1 MNFSALPDLRA
12 ANAPDAPAV
21 ADDDTDLNNTQFL
34 DAVLRAGTVLR
45 ERGVSAGDVV
55 AIMLPN
61 RAELRRGDVRGVA
74 AGCRGYADK
83 PDLGAGRGGLPDHGR
98 RREGARRRRAAGDRR
113 TRDSCCR
120 PTT

>member
-12 ANAPDAPAV
+12 AKAPDAPAV

-34 DAVLRAGTVLR
+34 DAVLRAGTVMR

-61 RAELRRGDVRGVA
+61 RASFVVA
-74 AGCRGYADK
+74 MFAAWR
-83 PDLGAGRGGLPDHGR
+83 LGAAVTPISPKCNASLTRCERSSSRRCTARSR
-98 RREGARRRRAAGDRR
+98 RRPA
-113 TRDSCCR
+113 
-120 PTT
+120 